1 MIKKIIIPLNYDTYN
16 SNITFNLIAYYKYV
30 LKYSGNLIV
39 SVKKN
44 IDEMNLSRL
53 PIKDCCFYDYSF
65 LESCCQ
71 YFSNC
76 SGDDDDYYASVQ
88 NNIIIQKFEVIDDN
102 YDAFIKYNT
111 NILGIKSYNKI
122 NTRVIVAKKKT
133 WKEINS
139 FYDILKNN
147 FSIYNKIEESL
158 FFERVVNG
166 LDIKIKSINKL
177 EFMDYKIEFDYLN
190 SEFLFRYQKP
200 NFINFKDGIGKEKEL
215 SNILFEEN
223 KDLVYSWREDC
234 GKLKIL

>member
-30 LKYSGNLIV
+30 LKYSGDLIV
-39 SVKKN
+39 SIKKH
-44 IDEMNLSRL
+44 IDDMNLSRL
-53 PIKDCCFYDYSF
+53 PIKDSCFYDYSF

-76 SGDDDDYYASVQ
+76 DGDDDDYYASVQ
-88 NNIIIQKFEVIDDN
+88 DNIIIQKFEIIDDN
-102 YDAFIKYNT
+102 YDAFIKYNN
-111 NILGIKSYNKI
+111 NILGVKSYSKI
-122 NTRVIVAKKKT
+122 NTRIIVAKKKT

-147 FSIYNKIEESL
+147 FSIYKKIEESL

-177 EFMDYKIEFDYLN
+177 QFMDYKIEFDYLN
-190 SEFLFRYQKP
+190 KEFLFKCQKP
-200 NFINFKDGIGKEKEL
+200 NFINFKDGIEKEKEL

-234 GKLKIL
+234 GELKIL